1 MNELCSITTK
11 RTMEKQFFIPG
22 DVVTIRQSLPNKPVM
37 IVVKKVTKT
46 IRIGDSKGDIFQG
59 ILCRW
64 FTTTNELQETVF
76 NTKDLI
82 KV

>member
-1 MNELCSITTK
+1 
-11 RTMEKQFFIPG
+11 MEHEVKQFFLPG
-22 DVVTIRQSLPNKPVM
+22 DVVTLRQDIPNKPTM

-46 IRIGDSKGDIFQG
+46 IRTETLKGDFFLG

-64 FTTTNELQETVF
+64 FTTQGQLQEAAF

-82 KV
+82 KL

>member
-1 MNELCSITTK
+1 
-11 RTMEKQFFIPG
+11 MENKIFFLPG
-22 DVVTIRQSLPNKPVM
+22 DIVTVKQQIPFSPTMLVLKKVQSSVTIR
-37 IVVKKVTKT
+37 
-46 IRIGDSKGDIFQG
+46 GSKNTFFQG

-64 FTTTNELQETVF
+64 FTSEGLLQEAIF